1 MPRTRVH
8 YTTILNMQTIMKK
21 ITLLLL
27 GLLALHTAASA
38 DNDERAIPMKQLP
51 KQAQQFVKTYFND
64 LKTAM
69 ITQETDL
76 FDKSYE
82 VVFMNGDRIEFDRN
96 GAWTEVKCRSG
107 QAVPAAIVPEP
118 IQNYVHDWD
127 ASVTILGIERDKYS
141 YEVQLSNRWELTFD
155 RNFNVI
161 DIDD

>member
-1 MPRTRVH
+1 MGAKYIPYLVIFKLFFHKKEIFRDGEFRCENRFIAENERV
-8 YTTILNMQTIMKK
+8 
-21 ITLLLL
+21 
-27 GLLALHTAASA
+27 GGAGSA
-38 DNDERAIPMKQLP
+38 PAFS
-51 KQAQQFVKTYFND
+51 AQPAGAGNRGSGGFP
-64 LKTAM
+64 
-69 ITQETDL
+69 EE
-76 FDKSYE
+76 S
-82 VVFMNGDRIEFDRN
+82 GDRVEFDRN

-127 ASVTILGIERDKYS
+127 ATVAIVGIERDQHS